1 MSLSNKLCFILDVGW
16 YAHRAWGVN
25 FKQFITDP
33 DSKRHHNFALSSLQK
48 VLNALSE
55 EWQKAFDD
63 GIECEVYGALDS
75 GTTWRHLLYPRYKAH
90 RRVGGE
96 WEKKFIRET
105 APQAMEAAGCVLK
118 RADGYEADDVMAT
131 LAKDAEARGFEVR
144 LMTADFDLGQI
155 VNENI
160 SMVVPTKESY
170 IPVAKREIGVRS
182 GYEKLDSEGIK
193 RRKGVPPE
201 KLAFFKTI
209 AGDSSD
215 GFIGIRGLG
224 PAAAKRICS
233 EYSSVGEIYS
243 NLAKFTKK
251 ERALIEQA
259 RDSEYPPELFEQLA
273 RLDTDIAL
281 VGASG
286 V

>member
-1 MSLSNKLCFILDVGW
+1 MNNKLCFILDVGW

-25 FKQFITDP
+25 SREFATDP
-33 DSKRHHNFALSSLQK
+33 DSKRHHNFAAKSLQN
-48 VLNALSE
+48 VLDALAK

-75 GTTWRHLLYPRYKAH
+75 GKTWRHLLYPHYKAH
-90 RRVGGE
+90 RKALGV
-96 WEKKFIRET
+96 WEQKFIHET
-105 APQAMEAAGCVLK
+105 APQVMAAAGCVLK

-193 RRKGVPPE
+193 RRFNVSPE
-201 KLAFFKTI
+201 RVALFKAI
-209 AGDSSD
+209 AGDSGD

-224 PAAAKRICS
+224 TVAAKRICS
-233 EYSSVGEIYS
+233 EYSSVNEIYS

-259 RDSEYPPELFEQLA
+259 RGSEYPPELFEQLA

-281 VGASG
+281 VGANG
-286 V
+286 A